1 MDRSQTWVSTWQDR
15 CEPSYYISNKYWLR
29 GHMLSGQEA
38 DKDTPRANHVP
49 AQLLSAL
56 LTQHTCREG
65 LFPLLCP
72 THSSS
77 EFPVASSGWKPASFS
92 STSTSLIGL
101 GQWFPKVVLFQHTWV
116 GRPLYN
122 FLVTANGD
130 SSGIM
135 GEGRS

>member
-1 MDRSQTWVSTWQDR
+1 MF
-15 CEPSYYISNKYWLR
+15 
-29 GHMLSGQEA
+29 SGQEA
-38 DKDTPRANHVP
+38 DKDTPRANYVP

-56 LTQHTCREG
+56 LTQHTSQEG
-65 LFPLLCP
+65 LFLLVCP

-77 EFPVASSGWKPASFS
+77 ELHVASSGWKPASFS
-92 STSTSLIGL
+92 STSTSLIYL
-101 GQWFPKVVLFQHTWV
+101 GQWFPKVVLFQHTWW

-130 SSGIM
+130 SSGMM